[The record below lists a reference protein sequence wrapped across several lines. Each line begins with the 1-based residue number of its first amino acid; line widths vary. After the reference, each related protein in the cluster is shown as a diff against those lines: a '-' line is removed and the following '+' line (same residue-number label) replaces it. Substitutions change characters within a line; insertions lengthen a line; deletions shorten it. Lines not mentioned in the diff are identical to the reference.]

1 MYQIEKEIPLPVV
14 VRGASVKYPFGQ
26 MAVNDSF
33 FVPYK
38 SFVFVEGTP
47 AGEVEAAE
55 KKSQQST
62 YNSIARSKT
71 TFVKA
76 HAGVQLAMRKVEG
89 GVRVWRTA

>member
-14 VRGASVKYPFGQ
+14 VRGASVKYPFEQ
-26 MAVNDSF
+26 MTVNDSF

-47 AGEVEAAE
+47 PGEIEAAE
-55 KKSQQST
+55 KKAQQVT
-62 YNSIARSKT
+62 YNSIARSKSA
-71 TFVKA
+71 FVKA
-76 HAGVQLAMRKVEG
+76 YPAVQLTMRKVEG

>member
-14 VRGASVKYPFGQ
+14 VHGAYVKYPFGQ
-26 MAVNDSF
+26 MTVSDSF
-33 FVPYK
+33 FVPYL
-38 SFVFVEGTP
+38 SVATAEGASP
-47 AGEVEAAE
+47 EEIADEV

-76 HAGVQLAMRKVEG
+76 NAGVQLAMRKVEG